1 MTIPLI
7 HVDDLGSVQIQNVTV
22 PNYHVHEPNVNHL
35 TPPVVVNI
43 GNPIIDMPGCV
54 KAHQDNQYH
63 KSGLPVDRN
72 LVEDDPDQ
80 AMIVCDATIP
90 SYTPMNYEPEQLT
103 IVREAPVPDVPPPPD
118 TPQPDVTPPEIPP
131 KEEETPCPAPNQPRV
146 GDLTQNGE
154 ERVIGHELSA
164 DGKTCVVLY
173 EDTTVVEKFLPS
185 TNQVSVTAAI
195 AVVATA
201 SAAATPLLLR
211 VIKPI
216 IKKATDFVKKKLG
229 KKPYIPS
236 RSEVEANRYR
246 QSKGL
251 NPLNFEK
258 MKKKSKG

>member
-1 MTIPLI
+1 MSIP
-7 HVDDLGSVQIQNVTV
+7 HVHVNDVGNVQIQNVTV
-22 PNYHVHEPNVNHL
+22 PNYHVHEPTVNHL
-35 TPPVVVNI
+35 MPPVVVNI

-72 LVEDDPDQ
+72 LVEDDPDK

-236 RSEVEANRYR
+236 RNEVQANRYR

-258 MKKKSKG
+258 MKKKG

>member
-1 MTIPLI
+1 MSIPHI
-7 HVDDLGSVQIQNVTV
+7 HVDEVGSVQIQNVTV
-22 PNYHVHEPNVNHL
+22 PNYHVHQPNVNHL

-72 LVEDDPDQ
+72 LVEDDPDK

-131 KEEETPCPAPNQPRV
+131 KEEETECPAPNQPRV

-173 EDTTVVEKFLPS
+173 EDTTVIEQFLPS

-229 KKPYIPS
+229 KKPYVPS
-236 RSEVEANRYR
+236 RNEIQANRYR

-258 MKKKSKG
+258 MKKKG

>member
-1 MTIPLI
+1 MSIPLI
-7 HVDDLGSVQIQNVTV
+7 HVDDVGSVQIQNVTV
-22 PNYHVHEPNVNHL
+22 PNYHVHQPNVNHL

-72 LVEDDPDQ
+72 LVEDDPEQ
-80 AMIVCDATIP
+80 AMTVCDATIP

-131 KEEETPCPAPNQPRV
+131 KEEDVECPAPNQPRV

-154 ERVIGHELSA
+154 ERVIGHELQ
-164 DGKTCVVLY
+164 GTTCVVLY
-173 EDTTVVEKFLPS
+173 EPTTAVEKYLPS

-211 VIKPI
+211 VFKPVI
-216 IKKATDFVKKKLG
+216 TKLWKTIQKKLG
-229 KKPYIPS
+229 KKVDMPTRAEIQT
-236 RSEVEANRYR
+236 NKYR
-246 QSKGL
+246 EKKGL
-251 NPLNFEK
+251 PPLK
-258 MKKKSKG
+258 RK

>member
-1 MTIPLI
+1 MSIPLI

-72 LVEDDPDQ
+72 LVEDDPDK

-154 ERVIGHELSA
+154 ERVIGHELQ
-164 DGKTCVVLY
+164 GTTCVVLY
-173 EDTTVVEKFLPS
+173 EPTTAVEKFLPS
-185 TNQVSVTAAI
+185 TNQVSTTAAI

-229 KKPYIPS
+229 KKPYVPS
-236 RSEVEANRYR
+236 RNEIQANRYR

>member
-1 MTIPLI
+1 MSIPLI
-7 HVDDLGSVQIQNVTV
+7 HVDDVGSVQIQNVTV

-72 LVEDDPDQ
+72 LVEDDPEQ
-80 AMIVCDATIP
+80 VMTVCDATIP
-90 SYTPMNYEPEQLT
+90 SYTPMNYEPEQ
-103 IVREAPVPDVPPPPD
+103 PDNRKRSTSSSVPPPPD

-131 KEEETPCPAPNQPRV
+131 KEEETDCPAPNQPRV
-146 GDLTQNGE
+146 GDLTQDGSE
-154 ERVIGHELSA
+154 KVVGHELQ
-164 DGKTCVVLY
+164 GTTCVVLY
-173 EDTTVVEKFLPS
+173 DSHYGSRKIPTLYKSGKCNCCYCSCGF
-185 TNQVSVTAAI
+185 
-195 AVVATA
+195 TA

-236 RSEVEANRYR
+236 RNEVQI
-246 QSKGL
+246 QSIS
-251 NPLNFEK
+251 PIERV
-258 MKKKSKG
+258 KSFKF

>member
-1 MTIPLI
+1 MSIPLI

-22 PNYHVHEPNVNHL
+22 PNYHVHQPNVNHL

-72 LVEDDPDQ
+72 LVEDDPEQ
-80 AMIVCDATIP
+80 AMTVCDATIP

-103 IVREAPVPDVPPPPD
+103 IVREAPVPNVPPPPD

-131 KEEETPCPAPNQPRV
+131 KEEETECPAPNQPRV

-154 ERVIGHELSA
+154 ERVIGHELQ
-164 DGKTCVVLY
+164 GTTCVVLY
-173 EDTTVVEKFLPS
+173 EPTTAVEKYLPS

-211 VIKPI
+211 VFKPVI
-216 IKKATDFVKKKLG
+216 TKLWKTIQKKLG
-229 KKPYIPS
+229 RKVDMPTRAEIQTNK
-236 RSEVEANRYR
+236 YR
-246 QSKGL
+246 EKKGL
-251 NPLNFEK
+251 PPL
-258 MKKKSKG
+258 KKK